1 MKFKCKIVSRGYA
14 EGEALV
20 SREHISFL
28 GGVDKDTGVVVADSD
43 LKGQS
48 VAGKI
53 LIFPGGKG
61 STVGTYV
68 LLNLKKNGV
77 APNAIVN
84 RKTEPII
91 AVGAVIAG
99 IPLVEVND
107 EVFFEMVKTGDR
119 LRVDAKNGYVE
130 LIK

>member
-1 MKFKCKIVSRGYA
+1 MKFRCKIVSRGYA
-14 EGEALV
+14 EGKALV
-20 SREHISFL
+20 SKEYISFL
-28 GGVDKDTGVVVADSD
+28 GGVNKDTGVIEAESE
-43 LKGQS
+43 LKGQT
-48 VAGKI
+48 VANKI

-77 APNAIVN
+77 APKAIIN

-99 IPLVEVND
+99 IPLVEVKD
-107 EVFFEMVKTGDR
+107 EKFFEIVKTGDR
-119 LRVDAKNGYVE
+119 VRVDANSGYVE

>member
-1 MKFKCKIVSRGYA
+1 MKFRCKIVSRGYA
-14 EGEALV
+14 EGKALV
-20 SREHISFL
+20 SKEYISFL
-28 GGVDKDTGVVVADSD
+28 GGVNKDTGVIEAESE
-43 LKGQS
+43 LKGQT
-48 VAGKI
+48 VANRI

-77 APNAIVN
+77 APKAIIN

-99 IPLVEVND
+99 IPLVEVKD
-107 EVFFEMVKTGDR
+107 EKFFEIVKTGDR
-119 LRVDAKNGYVE
+119 VRVDANGGYVE

>member
-1 MKFKCKIVSRGYA
+1 MKFRCKIVSRGYA
-14 EGEALV
+14 EGKALV
-20 SREHISFL
+20 SKEYISFL
-28 GGVDKDTGVVVADSD
+28 GGVNKDTGVIEAESE
-43 LKGQS
+43 LKGQT
-48 VAGKI
+48 VANRI

-77 APNAIVN
+77 APKAIIN
-84 RKTEPII
+84 RKTDPII

-99 IPLVEVND
+99 IPLVEVKD
-107 EVFFEMVKTGDR
+107 EKFFEIVKTGDR
-119 LRVDAKNGYVE
+119 VRVDANSGYVE